1 MSTSFL
7 WCWGFKM
14 VGSSLIVLHKRVERG
29 GKAGVQMVEAELML
43 ETLLGG
49 KAL

>member
-1 MSTSFL
+1 
-7 WCWGFKM
+7 M

-29 GKAGVQMVEAELML
+29 AKAGFQMVEPELML